1 LLSWIVSSCWRFF
14 FSVGFAFCFRF
25 FLVFSTSFG
34 CFLGDFSL
42 VEGDFFDNFV
52 EERFKT
58 KNKSKSSWISN

>member
-1 LLSWIVSSCWRFF
+1 
-14 FSVGFAFCFRF
+14 
-25 FLVFSTSFG
+25 
-34 CFLGDFSL
+34 LGDFSL